1 MQIEGK
7 QKNIKIL
14 LCSKTRD
21 IYFEAF
27 VLESFEAGGQIDQAP
42 QRHLQEYRVARLLN
56 Q

>member
-7 QKNIKIL
+7 QKNIRAL

-27 VLESFEAGGQIDQAP
+27 VLQSFEAGD
-42 QRHLQEYRVARLLN
+42 R
-56 Q
+56 